1 MWNFQD
7 NTLEIQDLPPDGDGP
22 STGAGRAQAYRDI
35 QKFLDLSN
43 ENLFESGLLIP
54 EHVRRSLKYSERLLE
69 YYLQLSEEQFL
80 AHVPGMSRWMK
91 DKDEIKTKL
100 TSCVELF
107 LYNQVPMSS
116 SQVRSFCC
124 FLYRCTLMSKLEN
137 SNYHHSRKY

>member
-43 ENLFESGLLIP
+43 EILFESGLLIP

-124 FLYRCTLMSKLEN
+124 FVFRCTLMSKLEN

>member
-69 YYLQLSEEQFL
+69 YYLQLPEEQFL
-80 AHVPGMSRWMK
+80 AHVPGMSRRMK

-124 FLYRCTLMSKLEN
+124 FVFRCTLMSKLEN

>member
-7 NTLEIQDLPPDGDGP
+7 NTPEIQDMPPAGDGP
-22 STGAGRAQAYRDI
+22 STGAAGAQAHRDI

-54 EHVRRSLKYSERLLE
+54 EHVRTSRKYFARLLE
-69 YYLQLSEEQFL
+69 YYLQLPEEQFL
-80 AHVPGMSRWMK
+80 AHVPGMSRRMK

-100 TSCVELF
+100 TSCVETF

-124 FLYRCTLMSKLEN
+124 FVFRCTLMSKLEN